1 LKSVKI
7 YILLGYFTL
16 IIIASITIWVI
27 YNETVDLY
35 KNQVD
40 INPVSDKIFIANSI
54 LTNLYEA
61 EGLERSFLQTGNP
74 KHYEEFNLLIDSI
87 SKQINLLGSIK
98 SIPSQ
103 QLHTDSIQALLIK
116 KKENLEELNS
126 IKNSASSERLYERAM
141 YRLTEKRDSLN
152 KLFSVATTVNTSTDS
167 IFAKHRRSKFFER
180 LVHVFTP
187 PEETDST
194 LLVVKNK
201 SVQVD
206 SIYNAFSPTDSVEQF
221 LTSIIEDVR
230 KETIEFENQLLL
242 KEQENLKN
250 NQTITLQIRQILSK
264 LENEE
269 LMFSLRKVAVQQG
282 HISKMTNIVI
292 ILGAAALV
300 VVLGFLMLILKDITR
315 SQHYRQNLEKEKTYS
330 ESLLKS
336 KRLLMLSIT
345 HDLKSPLNSIAGFTQ
360 LAARETSPV
369 KQSNYLKNIN
379 QSVNYISRLIND
391 LLDFARL
398 ETGNLTVEKH
408 SVNLQKLI
416 EEVALGFYP
425 MASGKNLNLELQISD
440 INGKNYNTDSAR
452 IIQILSNLISNAIKF
467 TDTGQIIA
475 KCSVIRSKGKK
486 DWVQIKITD
495 TGIGIKE
502 ENIKLIFEEFSRISA
517 EDNRHYEG
525 TGLGLAITKKIVELL
540 NGKIF
545 IESQFGKG
553 SSFIVVLP
561 LTILPGKIAEDSTK
575 ITKHSVHKI
584 TFNKEKVLL
593 TDDDQF
599 LLELTTLILR
609 EANLDVIPFSNPVNA
624 KNAIINHQEFD
635 LLITDIQMPGM
646 NGFELLSYFRQNNLS
661 PAKAIAITGNITEEE
676 TFKKAGFTGVLR
688 KPFQPE
694 QLLEIIAE
702 ELKGVY
708 TTLSNDSNHSNNN
721 DNPTSGP
728 IAEEQYSIEG
738 IKAYTGDDEET
749 FREVLLSFALT
760 TSQNIKLFRGFI
772 QNKNYEEITKLA
784 HKMLPMYRQLK
795 AEEIV
800 ETLLNFERKKFDP
813 MVTEQWMG
821 KGSDV
826 INKIERMMED
836 IIFKYQLPFS
846 GKLIS

>member
-1 LKSVKI
+1 LKSVKV

-16 IIIASITIWVI
+16 IIIAAITVWVI

-87 SKQINLLGSIK
+87 SKQIKLLGSIK

-103 QLHTDSIQALLIK
+103 QLHTDSIETLLIK

-141 YRLTEKRDSLN
+141 HRLTEKRDSLN
-152 KLFSVATTVNTSTDS
+152 KLFSVATTMNSSTDS
-167 IFAKHRRSKFFER
+167 IFTKHRRSRFFER
-180 LVHVFTP
+180 LMHVFTP
-187 PEETDST
+187 PEESDSS
-194 LLVVKNK
+194 LQVVINS

-206 SIYNAFSPTDSVEQF
+206 SIFNAFSPTDSVEQF

-230 KETIEFENQLLL
+230 KETIEFENQLLQ

-292 ILGAAALV
+292 ILGAAALL
-300 VVLGFLMLILKDITR
+300 VVLGFLILILKDITR
-315 SQHYRQNLEKEKTYS
+315 SQHYRQNLEKEKAYS

-336 KRLLMLSIT
+336 KEQLMLSIT

-360 LAARETSPV
+360 LAARENSPA
-369 KQSNYLKNIN
+369 KQSHYLKNIN

-398 ETGNLTVEKH
+398 ETGNLTIENHPVH
-408 SVNLQKLI
+408 LQKLI
-416 EEVALGFYP
+416 EEVASGFYP
-425 MASGKNLNLELQISD
+425 MASGKNLKLELEIKD
-440 INGKNYNTDSAR
+440 IEGKIYETDSAR
-452 IIQILSNLISNAIKF
+452 IIQILSNLISNALKF
-467 TDTGQIIA
+467 TDKGQITA
-475 KCSVIRSKGKK
+475 KCSVKRSKGKK

-502 ENIKLIFEEFSRISA
+502 ENIKLIFEEFSRISSD
-517 EDNRHYEG
+517 DNRQYEG
-525 TGLGLAITKKIVELL
+525 TGLGLAITKKIIELL
-540 NGKIF
+540 NGSIF
-545 IESQFGKG
+545 IESQYGKG

-561 LTILPGKIAEDSTK
+561 LTVLPGKIVEDSAPK
-575 ITKHSVHKI
+575 PIPSVHKI
-584 TFNKEKVLL
+584 SFNKEKVLL

-624 KNAIINHQEFD
+624 KKAIINHQEFD

-646 NGFELLSYFRQNNLS
+646 NGFDLFSYFRQNNLIPS
-661 PAKAIAITGNITEEE
+661 KAIAITGSITEEE
-676 TFKKAGFTGVLR
+676 TFKKAGFSGVLR

-694 QLLEIIAE
+694 ELLEMIASVME
-702 ELKGVY
+702 GKFTTTPTNGSGNNINNHHDQPGSQHQY
-708 TTLSNDSNHSNNN
+708 T
-721 DNPTSGP
+721 
-728 IAEEQYSIEG
+728 IEG

-749 FREVLLSFALT
+749 FREVLLSFAIT
-760 TSQNIKLFRGFI
+760 TTQNIKLFRSYL
-772 QNKNYEEITKLA
+772 QEKNYSEITSLA

-800 ETLLNFERKKFDP
+800 ETLLMFEREMFNPAMTDEWIK
-813 MVTEQWMG
+813 T
-821 KGSDV
+821 GSDV
-826 INKIERMMED
+826 INRIERLMED
-836 IIFKYQLPFS
+836 IIFRYQLPFS

>member
-1 LKSVKI
+1 M
-7 YILLGYFTL
+7 LGYFTL
-16 IIIASITIWVI
+16 IIIAAITVWVI

-74 KHYEEFNLLIDSI
+74 KHYQEFNLLIDSI
-87 SKQINLLGSIK
+87 SKQIKLLGSIK

-103 QLHTDSIQALLIK
+103 QLHTDSIQTLLIK

-141 YRLTEKRDSLN
+141 LRLTEKRDSLN
-152 KLFSVATTVNTSTDS
+152 KLFSVATTMNSSTDS
-167 IFAKHRRSKFFER
+167 IFTKHRRSRFFER
-180 LVHVFTP
+180 LIHVFTP
-187 PEETDST
+187 PEESDSN
-194 LLVVKNK
+194 LQVVINN

-206 SIYNAFSPTDSVEQF
+206 SIFNAFSPTDSVEQF

-230 KETIEFENQLLL
+230 KETIEFENQLLQ

-269 LMFSLRKVAVQQG
+269 LMFSLRKVAIQQG

-292 ILGAAALV
+292 ILGAAALL
-300 VVLGFLMLILKDITR
+300 VVLGFLILILKDITR
-315 SQHYRQNLEKEKTYS
+315 SQHYRQNLEKEKAYS

-336 KRLLMLSIT
+336 KEQLMLSIT

-360 LAARETSPV
+360 LAARENSPV
-369 KQSNYLKNIN
+369 KQSHYLKNIN
-379 QSVNYISRLIND
+379 QSVNYITRLIND

-398 ETGNLTVEKH
+398 ETGKLTIENHPVH
-408 SVNLQKLI
+408 LQKLI

-425 MASGKNLNLELQISD
+425 MASGKNLKLDLETKD
-440 INGKNYNTDSAR
+440 IEGKIYETDSAR
-452 IIQILSNLISNAIKF
+452 IIQILSNLISNALKF
-467 TDTGQIIA
+467 TDKGQVTA
-475 KCSVIRSKGKK
+475 KCSIKRSKGKK
-486 DWVQIKITD
+486 DWVQIRITD
-495 TGIGIKE
+495 TGIGIRE
-502 ENIKLIFEEFSRISA
+502 ENIKLIFEEFSRISSD
-517 EDNRHYEG
+517 DNRQYEG

-540 NGKIF
+540 NGRIY

-561 LTILPGKIAEDSTK
+561 LTVLPGKIVEDSIAK
-575 ITKHSVHKI
+575 PKPSVHKI
-584 TFNKEKVLL
+584 SFNREKVLL

-624 KNAIINHQEFD
+624 KKAIINHQEFD

-661 PAKAIAITGNITEEE
+661 PSKAIAITGNITEDE
-676 TFKKAGFTGVLR
+676 TFKKAGFSGVLR

-694 QLLEIIAE
+694 ELLEAIASVME
-702 ELKGVY
+702 GIVA
-708 TTLSNDSNHSNNN
+708 TTSTNGSGNHN
-721 DNPTSGP
+721 DNHHEASQH
-728 IAEEQYSIEG
+728 QYTIEG

-749 FREVLLSFALT
+749 FREVLLSFAIT
-760 TSQNIKLFRGFI
+760 TTQNIKLFRGYLKEKDY
-772 QNKNYEEITKLA
+772 NEITSLA
-784 HKMLPMYRQLK
+784 HKMLPMFRQFK

-800 ETLLNFERKKFDP
+800 EILLMFEREMFNP
-813 MVTEQWMG
+813 AMTEQWTKSG
-821 KGSDV
+821 LDV
-826 INKIERMMED
+826 INEIERMMED
-836 IIFKYQLPFS
+836 IIFRYQLPFS

>member
-1 LKSVKI
+1 
-7 YILLGYFTL
+7 LLGYFTL
-16 IIIASITIWVI
+16 IIIAAITVWVI

-74 KHYEEFNLLIDSI
+74 KHYQEFNLLIDSI
-87 SKQINLLGSIK
+87 SKQIKLLGSIK

-103 QLHTDSIQALLIK
+103 QLHTDSIQTLLIK

-141 YRLTEKRDSLN
+141 LRLTEKRDSLN
-152 KLFSVATTVNTSTDS
+152 KLFSVATTMNSSTDS
-167 IFAKHRRSKFFER
+167 IFTKHRRSRFFER
-180 LVHVFTP
+180 LIHVFTP
-187 PEETDST
+187 PEESDSN
-194 LLVVKNK
+194 LQVVINN

-206 SIYNAFSPTDSVEQF
+206 SIFNAFSPTDSVEQF

-230 KETIEFENQLLL
+230 KETIEFENQLLQ

-269 LMFSLRKVAVQQG
+269 LMFSLRKVAIQQG

-292 ILGAAALV
+292 ILGAAALL
-300 VVLGFLMLILKDITR
+300 VVLGFLILILKDITR
-315 SQHYRQNLEKEKTYS
+315 SQHYRQNLEKEKAYS

-336 KRLLMLSIT
+336 KEQLMLSIT

-360 LAARETSPV
+360 LAARENSPV
-369 KQSNYLKNIN
+369 KQSHYLKNIN
-379 QSVNYISRLIND
+379 QSVNYITRLIND

-398 ETGNLTVEKH
+398 ETGKLTIENHPVH
-408 SVNLQKLI
+408 LQKLI

-425 MASGKNLNLELQISD
+425 MASGKNLKLDLETKD
-440 INGKNYNTDSAR
+440 IEGKIYETDSAR
-452 IIQILSNLISNAIKF
+452 IIQILSNLISNALKF
-467 TDTGQIIA
+467 TDKGQVTA
-475 KCSVIRSKGKK
+475 KCSIKRSKGKK
-486 DWVQIKITD
+486 DWVQIRITD
-495 TGIGIKE
+495 TGIGIRE
-502 ENIKLIFEEFSRISA
+502 ENIKLIFEEFSRISSD
-517 EDNRHYEG
+517 DNRQYEG

-540 NGKIF
+540 NGRIY

-561 LTILPGKIAEDSTK
+561 LTVLPGKIVEDSIAK
-575 ITKHSVHKI
+575 PKPSVHKI
-584 TFNKEKVLL
+584 SFNREKVLL

-624 KNAIINHQEFD
+624 KKAIINHQEFD

-661 PAKAIAITGNITEEE
+661 PSKAIAITGNITEDE
-676 TFKKAGFTGVLR
+676 TFKKAGFSGVLR

-694 QLLEIIAE
+694 ELLEAIASVME
-702 ELKGVY
+702 GIVA
-708 TTLSNDSNHSNNN
+708 TTSTNGSGNHN
-721 DNPTSGP
+721 DNHHEASQH
-728 IAEEQYSIEG
+728 QYTIEG

-749 FREVLLSFALT
+749 FREVLLSFAIT
-760 TSQNIKLFRGFI
+760 TTQNIKLFRGYLKEKDY
-772 QNKNYEEITKLA
+772 NEITSLA
-784 HKMLPMYRQLK
+784 HKMLPMFRQFK

-800 ETLLNFERKKFDP
+800 EILLMFEREMFNP
-813 MVTEQWMG
+813 AMTEQWTKSG
-821 KGSDV
+821 LDV
-826 INKIERMMED
+826 INEIERMMED
-836 IIFKYQLPFS
+836 IIFRYQLPFS

>member
-1 LKSVKI
+1 MKSVKV

-16 IIIASITIWVI
+16 IIIAAITIWVI

-141 YRLTEKRDSLN
+141 HRLTEKRDSLN
-152 KLFSVATTVNTSTDS
+152 KLFSVATSVNSSTDS
-167 IFAKHRRSKFFER
+167 IFTKHRRSRFFER
-180 LVHVFTP
+180 LIHVFTP
-187 PEETDST
+187 PEESDSS
-194 LLVVKNK
+194 LQVVINN

-206 SIYNAFSPTDSVEQF
+206 SIFSAFSPTDSVEQF

-230 KETIEFENQLLL
+230 KETLEFENQLLQ

-292 ILGAAALV
+292 ILGAAALL
-300 VVLGFLMLILKDITR
+300 VVLGFLILILKDITR
-315 SQHYRQNLEKEKTYS
+315 SQHYRQNLEKEKAYS

-336 KRLLMLSIT
+336 KEQLMLSIT

-360 LAARETSPV
+360 LAARENSPAR
-369 KQSNYLKNIN
+369 QSHYLKNIN

-398 ETGNLTVEKH
+398 ETGNLNIEYHPVH
-408 SVNLQKLI
+408 LQKLI
-416 EEVALGFYP
+416 EEVISGFYP
-425 MASGKNLNLELQISD
+425 MASGKNLKLDFQIE
-440 INGKNYNTDSAR
+440 NMEGKIYKTDSAR

-467 TDTGQIIA
+467 TDSGEVTA
-475 KCSVIRSKGKK
+475 KCSVKRSKGKK
-486 DWVQIKITD
+486 DWVQIKISD

-502 ENIKLIFEEFSRISA
+502 ENIKLIFEEFSRISS
-517 EDNRHYEG
+517 EDRQYEG
-525 TGLGLAITKKIVELL
+525 TGLGLAITKKIVELM
-540 NGKIF
+540 NGSIF
-545 IESQFGKG
+545 IESQYGKG
-553 SSFIVVLP
+553 SSFIIVLP
-561 LTILPGKIAEDSTK
+561 LNILPGKIADDSAPK
-575 ITKHSVHKI
+575 PKPSAHKI
-584 TFNKEKVLL
+584 HFSKEKVLL

-599 LLELTTLILR
+599 LLELTTVILKD
-609 EANLDVIPFSNPVNA
+609 ANLDVIPFSNPVNA
-624 KNAIINHQEFD
+624 KKAIINHQEFD

-646 NGFELLSYFRQNNLS
+646 NGFELLSYFQQNNLS
-661 PAKAIAITGNITEEE
+661 PSKAIAITGNITDDEI
-676 TFKKAGFTGVLR
+676 FKSAGFSGVLR

-694 QLLEIIAE
+694 ELVEMIASVMD
-702 ELKGVY
+702 GTY
-708 TTLSNDSNHSNNN
+708 TTNGKNGSVDKYP
-721 DNPTSGP
+721 DEPAGP
-728 IAEEQYSIEG
+728 AGSHEKYNIEG

-749 FREVLLSFALT
+749 FREVLLSFAQT
-760 TSQNIKLFRGFI
+760 TAQNIHLFRSYI
-772 QNKNYEEITKLA
+772 HQKDYDEITKLA

-795 AEEIV
+795 ADEIV
-800 ETLLNFERKKFDP
+800 DTLHLFEREIFNREN
-813 MVTEQWMG
+813 TEQWTE
-821 KGSDV
+821 KGTDV
-826 INKIERMMED
+826 INKVENLMED